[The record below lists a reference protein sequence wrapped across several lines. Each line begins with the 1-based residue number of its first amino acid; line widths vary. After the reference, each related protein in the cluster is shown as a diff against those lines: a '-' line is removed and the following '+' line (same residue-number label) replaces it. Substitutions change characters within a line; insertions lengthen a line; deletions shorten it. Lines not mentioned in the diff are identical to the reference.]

1 MATLEANRSL
11 THCFDIWSVAV
22 FGASTWTGLEKGFPF
37 FLPRLCVIF
46 EGRQTRTLESVILV
60 FRATSWHPVDDVVE
74 RLQHEGIRIDADN
87 SFRGCC
93 GLLVPHNFAHHE
105 STSTRM
111 DHMHRGCIY
120 SNSAP
125 VRHMEPRSTQR
136 ITRPV
141 AVDHRFNLLATRISS
156 IHSTPNLDCNLGDR
170 GVDAGA

>member
-1 MATLEANRSL
+1 MLATLEADRSL

-105 STSTRM
+105 STTTRM
-111 DHMHRGCIY
+111 AGMCSDR
-120 SNSAP
+120 
-125 VRHMEPRSTQR
+125 R
-136 ITRPV
+136 
-141 AVDHRFNLLATRISS
+141 
-156 IHSTPNLDCNLGDR
+156 DCNTAEIWSLES
-170 GVDAGA
+170 